1 MRIFMLGAKGIP
13 AHAAPGGGGV
23 ERHVEEVS
31 ARLAE
36 RGHDVFVYV
45 RSYATPK
52 RFRTYR
58 GAHLIRLP
66 SIRTKNL
73 DTITHTFLATI
84 HVLFQDHVD
93 VIHYHGI
100 GPSTLAWIPR
110 LFKPSAQVIAT
121 FHSRDRFDP
130 KWSIF
135 GRAYLAF
142 GEWACVTFPH
152 ATVVVSHVL
161 QVFCR
166 KLYGKETIY
175 IPNGADVPP
184 SSGTAALTKF
194 GLKPGKYF
202 LGVGRLVPNKAYDI
216 LINAYHDVEGDLPLV
231 IAGDAEY
238 ASDYVEQLKKLA
250 KQDKRVKLVG
260 FQSGE
265 TLNELYAHCYAFVH
279 PSRSEGL
286 STAVLE
292 AMAHG
297 KLVLMSDIKENLELV
312 DHSGISFEV
321 DNVSDLRQHMRE
333 LLQEPQ
339 MVKERGERAE
349 RLVASHYSWDSVTD
363 RLERCYET
371 LHASA
376 FSPSARR
383 KAVAPSAK

>member
-23 ERHVEEVS
+23 DRHVEEVS

-36 RGHDVFVYV
+36 KGHEVFVYV
-45 RSYATPK
+45 RSYATPS

-58 GAHLIRLP
+58 GACLIRLP
-66 SIRTKNL
+66 SLRTKNFAS
-73 DTITHTFLATI
+73 ITHTFLSTL
-84 HVLFQDHVD
+84 HVLFQPDVD
-93 VIHYHGI
+93 IIHYHGI
-100 GPSTLAWIPR
+100 GPSTLSWIPR
-110 LFKPSAQVIAT
+110 LFKPGTHVIAT

-130 KWSIF
+130 KWSWF
-135 GRAYLAF
+135 ARAYLAF

-152 ATVVVSHVL
+152 VTIVVSHVL

-166 KLYGKETIY
+166 KMYGKETVY
-175 IPNGADVPP
+175 IPNGADVPA
-184 SSGTAALTKF
+184 SAGKAALKKF
-194 GLKPGKYF
+194 GLEPGKYF
-202 LGVGRLVPNKAYDI
+202 LGVGRLVPNKAYDVAI
-216 LINAYHDVEGDLPLV
+216 DAYRDVESDLPLV

-238 ASDYVEQLKKLA
+238 ASDHVELLQKMA

-265 TLNELYAHCYAFVH
+265 TLNELYEHCYAFVQ

-286 STAVLE
+286 STVTLE

-297 KLVLMSDIKENLELV
+297 KVVIMSDIREHLELV
-312 DHSGISFEV
+312 DHSGIAFKV
-321 DNVSDLRQHMRE
+321 DNREDLSQKMRE
-333 LLQEPQ
+333 VLADPK
-339 MVKERGERAE
+339 MVEERGARAA
-349 RLVASHYSWDSVTD
+349 RHIASRYSWDSVVD

-376 FSPSARR
+376 FSARSR
-383 KAVAPSAK
+383 SKAVSHATK